1 MGKMKSLLDRSLSKY
16 ILCTIVI
23 LLIFTPVFYLLTR
36 HFYAED
42 MIDLINSVRSGGGIP
57 ENDLEQDIMAGV
69 MIQFALIIVAL
80 SIASVI
86 TMRLVAKHIW
96 APFKDTLHKA
106 EAFDVEKGDVPVFT
120 ESQTEEFQELNMTLG
135 KLMSRSVDKY
145 RVQKEFTENA
155 AHELQ
160 TPIAIIS
167 GKLDVLLQDQLDE
180 KQLDTVREI
189 YEVVNRMSRLNR
201 NLLLLAKIDNN
212 QYGDFEKVDFHTLA
226 STNIEQMRELYGK
239 ENKVFLKG
247 GNCTVFANLT
257 LSEMMLNNLLV
268 NAFRHTGADGT
279 IVVSC
284 GKGCISVSNT
294 AIAGKLDAN
303 KIFARFNHSSEADRG
318 NGIGLAIVKAICD
331 FHGWKIEYSF
341 QEGMHHFSILFP

>member
-1 MGKMKSLLDRSLSKY
+1 MKSLLDRSLSKY

-106 EAFDVEKGDVPVFT
+106 EAFDVDKGEIPEFT
-120 ESQTEEFQELNMTLG
+120 DSRTKEFQELNAALE
-135 KLMSRSVDKY
+135 KLMRRSADKY

-155 AHELQ
+155 SHELQ
-160 TPIAIIS
+160 TPIAVIS
-167 GKLDVLLQDQLDE
+167 SKLDVLLQEHLDE
-180 KQLDTVREI
+180 RQSDTVREI
-189 YEVVNRMSRLNR
+189 YEVLNRMSRLNR

-212 QYGDFEKVDFHTLA
+212 QYDNLEEVDFHNIA
-226 STNIEQMRELYGK
+226 SVNIEQMTELYGK
-239 ENKVFLKG
+239 GNKVFLKG
-247 GNCTVFANLT
+247 GSCIVRANKT
-257 LSEMMLNNLLV
+257 LAEMMMNNLLV
-268 NAFRHTGADGT
+268 NAFRHTGADGS
-279 IVVSC
+279 IIVSC
-284 GKGCISVSNT
+284 GIGCISVSNT

-303 KIFARFNHSSEADRG
+303 KIFARFNHSSEVERG